1 MSLLERLFSPR
12 WFMPTATLVVR
23 TFVRLVYGLRVD
35 GHEHV
40 PRGVGVVVACNHI
53 SAWDPPVVGV
63 SFPGRLEFMAKKE
76 LFEKPLSRAMMRGLR
91 AFPVDRERQD
101 VGAIKES
108 LRRLQANRNVGIF
121 VQGTRSTGATA
132 AALDGA
138 AFLAQRANAP
148 LVPAAIWREG
158 RRFHVRFGPPLTA
171 QGRGRDD
178 AKALTDAVMERI
190 DALIPGGLEAAHEA
204 VDDAGTGAAV
214 PAADAAGTAA
224 TSTVERVQHGTKQ
237 ERVRQ
242 RR

>member
-12 WFMPTATLVVR
+12 WFMPTATVVVR

-190 DALIPGGLEAAHEA
+190 DALIPGGLVAAHEA
-204 VDDAGTGAAV
+204 ADDAGATATS
-214 PAADAAGTAA
+214 AADAAGTTA
-224 TSTVERVQHGTKQ
+224 TSTVDRVQHDTKQ
-237 ERVRQ
+237 ERVR
-242 RR
+242 